1 MSQIVPVQ
9 AVPSQQVQCQLGGQA
24 CTFNIYQQAYGLY
37 IDVYVGQTLIIAGVI
52 AENLNR
58 IVRSLYLGFSGDL
71 TFWDTQATVNADGLN
86 PVYTGLGTRFL
97 LVYIEQSEAL
107 AIAEG

>member
-9 AVPSQQVQCQLGGQA
+9 AVPNQQVQCQLGGQA

-37 IDVYVGQTLIIAGVI
+37 IDVYIGQALIIAGVI

-58 IVRSLYLGFSGDL
+58 IVRSTYLGFSGDL
-71 TFWDTQATVNADGLN
+71 TFWDTQGLEN

>member
-1 MSQIVPVQ
+1 MSLVVPLQ
-9 AVPSQQVQCQLGGQA
+9 PLPSQQVQCQLGGQA

-37 IDVYVGQTLIIAGVI
+37 IDVYVGQTLIIGGVI

-58 IVRSLYLGFSGDL
+58 IVRSAYLGFIGDL
-71 TFWDTQATVNADGLN
+71 TFWDTQFLEN
-86 PVYTGLGTRFL
+86 PVYTGLGARFL
-97 LVYIEQSEAL
+97 LIYLEETEAL